1 MRASKKREKDSDA
14 KRKAALARGEKT
26 EAEGA
31 KGINAGRCI
40 DDEYPGQQV

>member
-1 MRASKKREKDSDA
+1 MRAQQIEREDSDA
-14 KRKAALARGEKT
+14 KRIAALARGEKT

-40 DDEYPGQQV
+40 VDEYPGQQF